1 MIGPNGSNKTTITY
15 FILHGINGPQILRM
29 FFFITFLILYMMTLF
44 GNLLIAGLFL
54 QSQHLG
60 SPMYFFLSHLSLCDI
75 FLSSS
80 VVPKL
85 LSTLLRTGER
95 MSIIGCFVQVFASG
109 SFTGAECNLLTVMSY
124 DRYVAI
130 CNPLRYTSI
139 MSHRVCVGLIL
150 LSWLLGFGIILII
163 VYMVG
168 KLQFCKHNT
177 INHFFCDFTPLLE
190 LSCSDTFFLLQIDII
205 FSIPLVICPFIFIIG
220 SYICIAHEILKIVSS
235 IGRQKAFS
243 TCSSHLAVVSIFFG
257 TLTAIYV
264 VPPRKDSQTISKV
277 LSLLYAVAIPLVNPV
292 IYSLR
297 SKEMKDT
304 LEKSKY
310 HVVALCL
317 FQLTRRKKY
326 QNLSPGV
333 AWSMV
338 FSIVFCWQVFAL

>member
-1 MIGPNGSNKTTITY
+1 MYPTNWTSVGEIVLLGFRN
-15 FILHGINGPQILRM
+15 LHNFKFPL
-29 FFFITFLILYMMTLF
+29 FSLFLLIYIMTLSE
-44 GNLLIAGLFL
+44 NLLIIALVGSSRNL
-54 QSQHLG
+54 Q
-60 SPMYFFLSHLSLCDI
+60 SPMYFFLQQLSLSDLLGSTNILPILLQTVINEGAVVSLVGCITQMYI
-75 FLSSS
+75 FGGSETFEC
-80 VVPKL
+80 L
-85 LSTLLRTGER
+85 LL
-95 MSIIGCFVQVFASG
+95 A
-109 SFTGAECNLLTVMSY
+109 VMSY

-304 LEKSKY
+304 LEK
-310 HVVALCL
+310 CL
-317 FQLTRRKKY
+317 RK
-326 QNLSPGV
+326 
-333 AWSMV
+333 
-338 FSIVFCWQVFAL
+338 

>member
-124 DRYVAI
+124 DRYLAI
-130 CNPLRYTSI
+130 CNPLHYINI
-139 MSHRVCVGLIL
+139 MNTRFCFQL
-150 LSWLLGFGIILII
+150 LVWSWCLSLLYCLII
-163 VYMVG
+163 IAEMSD
-168 KLQFCKHNT
+168 LEFCRCN
-177 INHFFCDFTPLLE
+177 IVDYIYCDVAPLLE
-190 LSCSDTFFLLQIDII
+190 ISCKDSMILQITTIVI
-205 FSIPLVICPFIFIIG
+205 SIPAVISPFLII
-220 SYICIAHEILKIVSS
+220 IATYVSISITILRISS
-235 IGRQKAFS
+235 NSGRQKAFS
-243 TCSSHLAVVSIFFG
+243 TCSSHL
-257 TLTAIYV
+257 
-264 VPPRKDSQTISKV
+264 TIVCTYYGILIAKYTIPSKGRS
-277 LSLLYAVAIPLVNPV
+277 LNMNKFISLLYTVVTPLLNPI

-297 SKEMKDT
+297 NKEIRETVAKNIYMK
-304 LEKSKY
+304 
-310 HVVALCL
+310 
-317 FQLTRRKKY
+317 
-326 QNLSPGV
+326 
-333 AWSMV
+333 
-338 FSIVFCWQVFAL
+338 

>member
-1 MIGPNGSNKTTITY
+1 MYPTNWTSVGEIVLLGFRNLQNFKIPLFS
-15 FILHGINGPQILRM
+15 L
-29 FFFITFLILYMMTLF
+29 FLLIYIMTLSE
-44 GNLLIAGLFL
+44 NLLIIALVGSSRNL
-54 QSQHLG
+54 QA
-60 SPMYFFLSHLSLCDI
+60 PMYFFLQQLSLSDLLGSTNILPILLQTVINEGAVVSLVGCITQMYI
-75 FLSSS
+75 FGGTETFEC
-80 VVPKL
+80 L
-85 LSTLLRTGER
+85 LL
-95 MSIIGCFVQVFASG
+95 A
-109 SFTGAECNLLTVMSY
+109 VMSY

-139 MSHRVCVGLIL
+139 MSHQVCVGLIL

-220 SYICIAHEILKIVSS
+220 SYICIAHQILKIVSS

-297 SKEMKDT
+297 SKEMKET
-304 LEKSKY
+304 LEKS
-310 HVVALCL
+310 L
-317 FQLTRRKKY
+317 RK
-326 QNLSPGV
+326 
-333 AWSMV
+333 
-338 FSIVFCWQVFAL
+338 